1 MCHCRRELQA
11 LQTRRMLPSPES
23 RVIFYAGK
31 DLCMELKSRQQEGH
45 RVAAV
50 VDMSLWLL
58 QHMCVRHRLDI
69 TQAAANKLQC
79 TMVGNLS

>member
-1 MCHCRRELQA
+1 
-11 LQTRRMLPSPES
+11 
-23 RVIFYAGK
+23 
-31 DLCMELKSRQQEGH
+31 MELKSRQQEGH